1 MHVTTAL
8 NLSRRI
14 KSSNLEYMSLLT
26 SAWIVFSRKDEENGL
41 QMLQQAMALGREHD
55 YEYCMWWDPRM
66 VAALCVKAL
75 EAGIEVA
82 FVRQLVR
89 RRRLEPEEIPLNCD
103 NWPWPVR
110 VHTLGDF
117 SIALADVPLQFSGKV
132 QKKPIEMLKALI
144 ALEGVEKSEGQIT
157 DLLWP
162 EADGDTARNSF
173 KVTLHRLRQLIGYE
187 EAIQMR
193 SGKLVMDRRYFW
205 TDVWAFEQLLNAA
218 QMQGESG
225 TEDEAVRLTEKALGL
240 FRGHFLEGESNK
252 PWALSQRDRLKNKF
266 VLNTIA
272 LGNLYQRR
280 GNREKVFAG
289 YLRGLEV
296 APHSEEIYQNLIKF
310 SITNG
315 LRAEAVTAYR
325 RCKLAL
331 AEIGIA
337 PSATTEFIY
346 KTALQD

>member
-1 MHVTTAL
+1 
-8 NLSRRI
+8 
-14 KSSNLEYMSLLT
+14 
-26 SAWIVFSRKDEENGL
+26 
-41 QMLQQAMALGREHD
+41 
-55 YEYCMWWDPRM
+55 
-66 VAALCVKAL
+66 
-75 EAGIEVA
+75 
-82 FVRQLVR
+82 
-89 RRRLEPEEIPLNCD
+89 
-103 NWPWPVR
+103 
-110 VHTLGDF
+110 
-117 SIALADVPLQFSGKV
+117 
-132 QKKPIEMLKALI
+132 
-144 ALEGVEKSEGQIT
+144 
-157 DLLWP
+157 
-162 EADGDTARNSF
+162 
-173 KVTLHRLRQLIGYE
+173 
-187 EAIQMR
+187 
-193 SGKLVMDRRYFW
+193 
-205 TDVWAFEQLLNAA
+205 
-218 QMQGESG
+218 MQGESG

-337 PSATTEFIY
+337 PSATTESIY